1 MSSKNTSPLL
11 SVRPRSVLASR
22 PPSLRGE
29 AFGSNAWS
37 GHRVR
42 QGYGSQLLVSL
53 EWLHA
58 AVPTP
63 FVAKLRKPTVGLSA
77 NHHPMGGSR
86 PMAFLGYPRGH
97 RIDPETGCCMTAHR
111 TPNERM
117 DTLPRTRASPEPM
130 GHYRGMKPGRPPE
143 FCATLKLLAL
153 SVVPRRNVPPSSRL
167 SKQWPRSFGL
177 RSDAPSQASFP
188 SPATPHRSRVTGP
201 PHSWLGWQLP

>member
-22 PPSLRGE
+22 PLRLVE
-29 AFGSNAWS
+29 
-37 GHRVR
+37 R
-42 QGYGSQLLVSL
+42 LLVL
-53 EWLHA
+53 TPGA
-58 AVPTP
+58 ATEYARDTDRSCRSPLSGFMQRFSTP
-63 FVAKLRKPTVGLSA
+63 FVAKLRKPSVGLSA
-77 NHHPMGGSR
+77 NHHPMWGSR
-86 PMAFLGYPRGH
+86 PMAFLGYARGH

-111 TPNERM
+111 TPNECM

-177 RSDAPSQASFP
+177 ESDVPSRASFP

-201 PHSWLGWQLP
+201 HHSWLGWQLP

>member
-11 SVRPRSVLASR
+11 SVRPRSVLTSR
-22 PPSLRGE
+22 PLVLRGE
-29 AFGSNAWS
+29 DFDFNAWS
-37 GHRVR
+37 AAEYDRDT
-42 QGYGSQLLVSL
+42 GSCWSALSGFMQ
-53 EWLHA
+53 

-63 FVAKLRKPTVGLSA
+63 VVAKLRKPTVGLSA

-86 PMAFLGYPRGH
+86 PIAFLGYPRGH

-177 RSDAPSQASFP
+177 ESDVPSRASFP

-201 PHSWLGWQLP
+201 HHSWLGWQLP